1 VLYRRVEK
9 ALFLALCAAVII
21 SATLR
26 PRPAPSQTTVEIS
39 KRAPAGA
46 VAELRASHIYKFQGE
61 FAYAVPARALEEF
74 ADNLGKGL
82 QSPFVVYEDDQ
93 PLGPSHTLHADISK
107 LGHGRFSHW
116 TLIGFIISS
125 SDGTNPASNGR
136 KYWVVRPPEPA
147 EPISQRTPS

>member
-1 VLYRRVEK
+1 VLYRRVEN
-9 ALFLALCAAVII
+9 AFFFALCAAVII

-46 VAELRASHIYKFQGE
+46 VAELRASHMYKFQGE
-61 FAYAVPARALEEF
+61 FAYAIRAPALEDI
-74 ADNLGKGL
+74 ADKIGKGL
-82 QSPFVVYEDDQ
+82 QSPFVVYEGDR
-93 PLGPSHTLHADISK
+93 PLGPAHTLHADISK
-107 LGHGRFSHW
+107 LGYGRFSHW

-136 KYWVVRPPEPA
+136 KYWVVRPPEPT
-147 EPISQRTPS
+147 EPSQRTPS